1 MALATVLQTWGS
13 APCQPGSH
21 LIIDNDCNFAGSVS
35 AGCVEAE
42 VITAAMDV
50 LGTGQSCVLEFDVD
64 DQNAWKVGLSCGGK
78 IIIHLAPARQELIC
92 HLNRELAAR
101 HKALIVTDLTTEDSW
116 LFREKDVNDHT
127 ARPIAHQSTRTD
139 VIKTIQHGRL
149 FFNVYA
155 PCPRLYVIGAVHI
168 SQVLT
173 PIAHYAGYDVEIIDP
188 RAAFATE
195 ERFPKCK
202 LHTDWPEDVFQKSP
216 LDKYSALIAL
226 SHDPKIDDWALE
238 KALAS
243 KCFYVGALGSIR
255 THEKR
260 LERLRLRGLTN
271 ETLGRIHAPIGLDI
285 KAATP
290 AEIAVAILA
299 EVIQHYRNGV

>member
-1 MALATVLQTWGS
+1 MFLGPANPVFLNLMLTIRTHGKWGY
-13 APCQPGSH
+13 H
-21 LIIDNDCNFAGSVS
+21 
-35 AGCVEAE
+35 
-42 VITAAMDV
+42 
-50 LGTGQSCVLEFDVD
+50 
-64 DQNAWKVGLSCGGK
+64 GGK
-78 IIIHLAPARQELIC
+78 ITIHLAPVRQELIC

-139 VIKTIQHGRL
+139 VIKTMQHGRL

-188 RAAFATE
+188 GAAFATE

-202 LHTDWPEDVFQKSP
+202 LHTNWPEDVFQKSP

-226 SHDPKIDDWALE
+226 SHDPKIDDWAAE

-271 ETLGRIHAPIGLDI
+271 ETLGRIHAPIRLDI

-290 AEIAVAILA
+290 AEIAVTILA